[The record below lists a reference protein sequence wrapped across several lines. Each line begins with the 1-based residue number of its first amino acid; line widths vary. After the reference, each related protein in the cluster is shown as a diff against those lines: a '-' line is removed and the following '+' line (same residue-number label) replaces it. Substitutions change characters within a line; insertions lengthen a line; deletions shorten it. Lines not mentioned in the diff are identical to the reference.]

1 MAAAFLNTGGYA
13 LVFLLAI
20 LVPHVQANVAVF
32 DNYWTQRQGDA
43 LKQTIASYDPN
54 PLNVTDHLNY
64 HVALAVDA
72 TESTNN
78 TRRELIGR
86 KTQEGS
92 GKCIAHNPIDKCW
105 RCDPNWE
112 KNRKKLAECVLGFG
126 RKTTGGKDGPIYIV
140 NDSSDDDLVNPKPG
154 TLRHAVTR
162 DGPLWIIFANSMVI
176 KLQQE
181 LMITS
186 NKTIDGRGAKVYIM
200 EGVGLTLQFVNNVII
215 NNIYVKHI
223 IPGNGGL
230 IRDSEE
236 HVGLRTK
243 SDGDGISLFGATNV
257 WIDHVSMTRCTDGMI
272 DAIEGSTAVTISNSH
287 FTDHQEVML
296 FGAKDEHVIDK
307 NMQITVAFNHFG
319 KRLEQRMP
327 RCRFGTIHVVNN
339 DYTHWE
345 MYAIGG
351 NMNPT
356 IISQGNRFIAPPN
369 EQAKEVT
376 KREYTSYT
384 DWKSWNWQSEGDY
397 FLNGAYFVQSG
408 RPNAWSPKPKNP
420 VPSKFAIRPKPGT
433 MVRELTMDAGAL
445 GCEPECIY
453 NDQFQIIII
462 FIRIHYI
469 SSCPIASDP
478 KPKTGI
484 VVFYVGQIGRMSTP
498 ARKRLMRDF
507 KRLQQDPPAG
517 ISGAPQDNNIMLWN
531 AVIFGPDDTPW
542 DGGTFKLSLQFSED
556 YPNKPP
562 TVRFVSRMFH
572 PNIYADGSIC
582 LDILQN
588 QWSPIYD
595 VAAILTSVQSLLC
608 DPNPNSPANSE
619 AARMYSESKRE
630 YNRRVRDV
638 VEQSWT
644 AD

>member
-1 MAAAFLNTGGYA
+1 MAATFLNIGGYT
-13 LVFLLAI
+13 LVFLSVI
-20 LVPHVQANVAVF
+20 LVPHVQANVAIF
-32 DNYWTQRQGDA
+32 NNYWTQRQGDA

-78 TRRELIGR
+78 TRRELIGLEM
-86 KTQEGS
+86 QEGS
-92 GKCIAHNPIDKCW
+92 GKCIAYNPIDKCW

-112 KNRKKLAECVLGFG
+112 ENRKKLAECVLGFG
-126 RKTTGGKDGPIYIV
+126 RKTTGGKDGPIYVVNDSSDDDLVNPKPGTLRHAVTRDGPLWIIFANSMCVLGFGRKTTGGKDGPIYVV

-186 NKTIDGRGAKVYIM
+186 NKTIDGRGARVYIM
-200 EGVGLTLQFVNNVII
+200 EGAGLTLQFVNNVII

-408 RPNAWSPKPKNP
+408 RPNAWSPKPENP
-420 VPSKFAIRPKPGT
+420 VPSKFAIRPVDNLT
-433 MVRELTMDAGAL
+433 MVE
-445 GCEPECIY
+445 
-453 NDQFQIIII
+453 
-462 FIRIHYI
+462 
-469 SSCPIASDP
+469 
-478 KPKTGI
+478 
-484 VVFYVGQIGRMSTP
+484 V
-498 ARKRLMRDF
+498 
-507 KRLQQDPPAG
+507 
-517 ISGAPQDNNIMLWN
+517 
-531 AVIFGPDDTPW
+531 
-542 DGGTFKLSLQFSED
+542 
-556 YPNKPP
+556 
-562 TVRFVSRMFH
+562 
-572 PNIYADGSIC
+572 YA
-582 LDILQN
+582 
-588 QWSPIYD
+588 
-595 VAAILTSVQSLLC
+595 
-608 DPNPNSPANSE
+608 
-619 AARMYSESKRE
+619 
-630 YNRRVRDV
+630 
-638 VEQSWT
+638 
-644 AD
+644 

>member
-1 MAAAFLNTGGYA
+1 MAYMP
-13 LVFLLAI
+13 LL
-20 LVPHVQANVAVF
+20 
-32 DNYWTQRQGDA
+32 RQGDA

-92 GKCIAHNPIDKCW
+92 GKCIAYNPIDKCW

-126 RKTTGGKDGPIYIV
+126 RKTTGGKDGPIYVV

-236 HVGLRTK
+236 HVGIRTK

-287 FTDHQEVML
+287 FTDHQE
-296 FGAKDEHVIDK
+296 
-307 NMQITVAFNHFG
+307 
-319 KRLEQRMP
+319 
-327 RCRFGTIHVVNN
+327 
-339 DYTHWE
+339 
-345 MYAIGG
+345 
-351 NMNPT
+351 
-356 IISQGNRFIAPPN
+356 GNRFIAPPN

-445 GCEPECIY
+445 GCEAG
-453 NDQFQIIII
+453 
-462 FIRIHYI
+462 
-469 SSCPIASDP
+469 SSLSFDATLSCFVSSSLSFYLAS
-478 KPKTGI
+478 KLC
-484 VVFYVGQIGRMSTP
+484 RLCHMSMSTP

-595 VAAILTSVQSLLC
+595 VAAILTSIQSLLC